1 MMTTRKPL
9 LFLWGALFIV
19 CAAMGFLPESTGWVR
34 ILSRVLAVA
43 FFLPPVILLWQAWQT
58 GDRGTAA
65 LLRNLAALS
74 LGLTLA
80 LLIANFLA
88 VRSSEAL
95 GNVLHYVLTV
105 VSTPMVCG
113 GGWAMSLYFWAVILI
128 LAVKVSKKAA

>member
-1 MMTTRKPL
+1 MTKKTL
-9 LFLWGALFIV
+9 LYLWGALFIV
-19 CAAMGFLPESTGWVR
+19 CAAMGFLPESAGWVR

-43 FFLPPVILLWQAWQT
+43 FFLPPFVLLWQA
-58 GDRGTAA
+58 GKDADRSTAA

-74 LGLTLA
+74 LGLTVV

-95 GNVLHYVLTV
+95 GNVLHYVLTI

-128 LAVKVSKKAA
+128 WAIKMK